1 MYPIAAFINTVL
13 LFMMKGGFSGIPPT
27 TEEFKARITI
37 YMIVK
42 LVLVL
47 VCALVTF
54 LLMDDTKILKDSLIL
69 HEESRKLGLFTQLKL
84 LLTDKI
90 YVLFVFGPIISIS
103 FLGATDN
110 HLESLLAAFTIS
122 IVTTSP
128 QKLPKKVT
136 QF

>member
-13 LFMMKGGFSGIPPT
+13 LFMMKGGFSEIPPT

-90 YVLFVFGPIISIS
+90 YVLFVFGSIISIS

-122 IVTTSP
+122 IVTTSL
-128 QKLPKKVT
+128 QKFLKKLT